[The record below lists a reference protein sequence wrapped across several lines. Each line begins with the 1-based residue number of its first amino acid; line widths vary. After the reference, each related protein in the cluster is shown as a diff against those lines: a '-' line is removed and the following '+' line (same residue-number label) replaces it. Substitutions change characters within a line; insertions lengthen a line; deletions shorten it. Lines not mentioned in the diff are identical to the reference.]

1 MSQTRE
7 INFEDTVFDHLK
19 TSPLYISRKSQ
30 NFNLDYLLDLELL
43 ETFIRITQ
51 PTTWKKLERQFPEN
65 TIQAIAQE
73 YTKLRDKRG
82 ILNLIREGF
91 TLQGANIQLIFFKPA
106 NNLNPDHFQKYQN
119 NQFSVTRQVRY
130 SPHNQNEL
138 DLVIAINGIPIIT
151 LELKNE
157 FTGQNITHATEQYS
171 KDRDRKDPFLKNCLV
186 HFAVDDNTVMMTTK
200 LENENTL
207 FSPFNRD
214 TKNPIIPDNALLKNA
229 EPPLEFMN
237 KLSKDKGLEN
247 CLVSYFFQK
256 LMNEITI
263 TDDRQNDIS

>member
-1 MSQTRE
+1 M
-7 INFEDTVFDHLK
+7 F
-19 TSPLYISRKSQ
+19 LYLSR
-30 NFNLDYLLDLELL
+30 
-43 ETFIRITQ
+43 
-51 PTTWKKLERQFPEN
+51 
-65 TIQAIAQE
+65 
-73 YTKLRDKRG
+73 
-82 ILNLIREGF
+82 
-91 TLQGANIQLIFFKPA
+91 
-106 NNLNPDHFQKYQN
+106 
-119 NQFSVTRQVRY
+119 
-130 SPHNQNEL
+130 
-138 DLVIAINGIPIIT
+138 LV

-157 FTGQNITHATEQYS
+157 FTGQNIIHATEQYS

-186 HFAVDDNTVMMTTK
+186 HFAVYDNTVMMTTK

-256 LMNEITI
+256 LMNEITM
-263 TDDRQNDIS
+263 TDDRQNDIN